1 VLHSV
6 SHDLRSPLTAIV
18 AAASGL
24 ANPEVRLVR
33 ADRDELVETIRSE
46 AERLDR
52 VVGKLLDL
60 SRLRSG
66 AAAPHPE
73 LWPVDGLLA
82 RAFEQ
87 LGPAEERIVS
97 ELDEDAPPVYVDPV
111 QIERVLVNLLENAL
125 KFSPPRSVVH
135 VRAEPAGDELL
146 LHVVDGGPGIDPAKR
161 EAVFEPFRHGG
172 ANADGVGLGL
182 AIARGFAEVNGAR
195 LWVEDDPAGG
205 HLVLALPT
213 ERARVPA

>member
-1 VLHSV
+1 MLHSV
-6 SHDLRSPLTAIV
+6 SHDLRSPLTAIL

-73 LWPVDGLLA
+73 LWPVDGLVGA
-82 RAFEQ
+82 RSSSS
-87 LGPAEERIVS
+87 GRRRSGSSS
-97 ELDEDAPPVYVDPV
+97 ELDDDAPPVYVDPV

-125 KFSPPRSVVH
+125 KFSPPGSPVR

-146 LHVVDGGPGIDPAKR
+146 LHVVDGGPGIDP
-161 EAVFEPFRHGG
+161 GQ
-172 ANADGVGLGL
+172 
-182 AIARGFAEVNGAR
+182 ARGR
-195 LWVEDDPAGG
+195 L
-205 HLVLALPT
+205 
-213 ERARVPA
+213 RAVSPRRRRAPRAWGSASRSHAASPR

>member
-1 VLHSV
+1 MPLADVATLLIPAEHELKGSAANRFLPALASLLAVEVERSELAAEALEAEALRRSDAIKTAVLHSV

-73 LWPVDGLLA
+73 LWPVDGLLCARVRAA
-82 RAFEQ
+82 RA
-87 LGPAEERIVS
+87 G
-97 ELDEDAPPVYVDPV
+97 
-111 QIERVLVNLLENAL
+111 
-125 KFSPPRSVVH
+125 
-135 VRAEPAGDELL
+135 
-146 LHVVDGGPGIDPAKR
+146 
-161 EAVFEPFRHGG
+161 GG
-172 ANADGVGLGL
+172 AG
-182 AIARGFAEVNGAR
+182 
-195 LWVEDDPAGG
+195 
-205 HLVLALPT
+205 
-213 ERARVPA
+213 RAPSSTTMRPPCTSTRCRSSACS